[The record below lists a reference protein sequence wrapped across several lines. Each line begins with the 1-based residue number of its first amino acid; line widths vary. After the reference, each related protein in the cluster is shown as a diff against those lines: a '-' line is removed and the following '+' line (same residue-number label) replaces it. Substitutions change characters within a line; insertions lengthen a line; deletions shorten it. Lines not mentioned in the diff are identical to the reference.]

1 MSVDDE
7 LDSIIG
13 EQKPSRGVTK
23 YRRRDLRNGL
33 ASRIGVRDTPRRDL
47 DPGSKSW
54 YDDDRGE
61 QPQEAPKQRLR
72 ILNIP
77 LDASD
82 FTIEDMVKEIAEPVY
97 SNIYDHESGRTA
109 VFEFEAPEKTD
120 EAVRVL
126 NGKEINGVNVVAE
139 IFESRSRQSRR
150 SQKKGNRGGRRGPRG
165 PKREKPAQP
174 TADQLDQE
182 LEHYMNS

>member
-13 EQKPSRGVTK
+13 EQK

-33 ASRIGVRDTPRRDL
+33 AARIGIRDTPRRDL
-47 DPGSKSW
+47 DPSSKSW
-54 YDDDRGE
+54 YDDDRNE

-77 LDASD
+77 LDVSD
-82 FTIEDMVKEIAEPVY
+82 FTIDDMVKEIAEPVY

-109 VFEFEAPEKTD
+109 VFEFEAPEKT
-120 EAVRVL
+120 EEVRRAL
-126 NGKEINGVNVVAE
+126 NEKEISGAKVTVEV
-139 IFESRSRQSRR
+139 FESRSRQSRR
-150 SQKKGNRGGRRGPRG
+150 SQKKGHRGGRRGPRA

-182 LEHYMNS
+182 LENYMNS